1 MHAFNVQAHSIVAST
16 VDKYGCEEIAE
27 AVSEMFADSE
37 ETTENQFNR
46 ELQQLSDFLVDLL
59 HYLLKPKMKLTW

>member
-1 MHAFNVQAHSIVAST
+1 
-16 VDKYGCEEIAE
+16 
-27 AVSEMFADSE
+27 MFTDSE

-59 HYLLKPKMKLTW
+59 HYLLKTKNEVDLVKAYFVCYNRVLNFERKGKIRVNTL